1 MKSKMLMAL
10 IIVALALIQVDC
22 ATKKSVKKEV
32 DRIDKEIGEVET
44 SVEASETRLKEHD
57 SKLGQHDTKITQISR
72 ESQEA
77 LDRATGA
84 EKLAKGKLL
93 YEVTLTD
100 DAVRFGFDRSD
111 LTDPAREV
119 LENLITQLKAENR
132 NIYIEIQ
139 GYTDAFGTE
148 DYNMKLGEARAEAVR
163 RYLAENGVPLHRIST
178 ISYGEGRPVADNR
191 NKAGRSK
198 NRRVVV
204 LVLE

>member
-1 MKSKMLMAL
+1 MLVAL

-32 DRIDKEIGEVET
+32 DRIDKEIGEVEG
-44 SVEASETRLKEHD
+44 SVEANETRLKEHD
-57 SKLGQHDTKITQISR
+57 SKLGEHDTKITQLSR

-77 LDRATGA
+77 LDRANSA
-84 EKLAKGKLL
+84 ERLAKGKLL

-132 NIYIEIQ
+132 NVYIEIQ

-178 ISYGEGRPVADNR
+178 ISYGESRPVADNR

>member
-1 MKSKMLMAL
+1 MLMAL
-10 IIVALALIQVDC
+10 AIVSLALIQVDC

-32 DRIDKEIGEVET
+32 SRIDKEMGDVE
-44 SVEASETRLKEHD
+44 SSLEANETRLKEHD
-57 SKLGQHDTKITQISR
+57 SKLGEHDTKITQLSR

-77 LDRATGA
+77 LDRANSA

-111 LTDPAREV
+111 LTDSAREA

-132 NIYIEIQ
+132 NVYIEIQ
-139 GYTDAFGTE
+139 GYTDAFGTDE
-148 DYNMKLGEARAEAVR
+148 YNMKLGEARAEAVR

-178 ISYGEGRPVADNR
+178 ISYGESRPVADNR
-191 NKAGRSK
+191 TKAGRSK

>member
-1 MKSKMLMAL
+1 MKSRMLMAL

-57 SKLGQHDTKITQISR
+57 SKLGQHDTKITQLSR

-77 LDRATGA
+77 LDRAQSA

-132 NIYIEIQ
+132 NIYVEIQ

>member
-1 MKSKMLMAL
+1 MLMAL

-57 SKLGQHDTKITQISR
+57 SKLGQHDTKITQLSR

-77 LDRATGA
+77 LDRAQSA

-132 NIYIEIQ
+132 NIYVEIQ

>member
-1 MKSKMLMAL
+1 MKSRLLVAL
-10 IIVALALIQVDC
+10 GILSLALIQVDC

-32 DRIDKEIGEVET
+32 SRIDKEIDDVET
-44 SVEASETRLKEHD
+44 SVESNETRLKEHD
-57 SKLGQHDTKITQISR
+57 SKLGEHDTKITQLSR

-77 LDRATGA
+77 LDRANSA

-119 LENLITQLKAENR
+119 LENLISQLKAENR
-132 NIYIEIQ
+132 NVYIEIQ

-178 ISYGEGRPVADNR
+178 ISYGESRPVADNR
-191 NKAGRSK
+191 SKAGRSK

>member
-1 MKSKMLMAL
+1 MKSRMLMAL

-32 DRIDKEIGEVET
+32 NRIDKEIGEVEG
-44 SVEASETRLKEHD
+44 SVEANETRLKEHD
-57 SKLGQHDTKITQISR
+57 SKLGEHDTKITQLSR

-191 NKAGRSK
+191 SKAGRSK

>member
-1 MKSKMLMAL
+1 MKSRMLMAL

-32 DRIDKEIGEVET
+32 DRIDKEIGEVEG
-44 SVEASETRLKEHD
+44 SVEANETRLKEHD
-57 SKLGQHDTKITQISR
+57 SKLGEHDTKITQLSR

-191 NKAGRSK
+191 SKAGRSK

>member
-1 MKSKMLMAL
+1 MMSRMLVAL
-10 IIVALALIQVDC
+10 GILSLALIQVDC

-32 DRIDKEIGEVET
+32 SRIDKEISDVET
-44 SVEASETRLKEHD
+44 SVEANETRLKEHD
-57 SKLGQHDTKITQISR
+57 SKLGEHGTKITQLSR
-72 ESQEA
+72 ETQEA
-77 LDRATGA
+77 LDRAQGA

-132 NIYIEIQ
+132 NIFIEIQ

-148 DYNMKLGEARAEAVR
+148 DYNMNLGEARAEAVR

-178 ISYGEGRPVADNR
+178 ISYGESRPVADNR
-191 NKAGRSK
+191 SKAGRSK

>member
-1 MKSKMLMAL
+1 MKSRMLMAL

-57 SKLGQHDTKITQISR
+57 SKLGQHDTKITQLSR

-132 NIYIEIQ
+132 NIYVEIQ